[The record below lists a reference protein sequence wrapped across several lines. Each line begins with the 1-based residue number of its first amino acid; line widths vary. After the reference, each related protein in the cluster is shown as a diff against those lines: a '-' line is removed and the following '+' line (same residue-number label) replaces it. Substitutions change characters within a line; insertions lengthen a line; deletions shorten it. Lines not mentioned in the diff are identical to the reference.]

1 MKYTTKSIIPEKTSR
16 NERIG
21 ENLFKI
27 SKNIF
32 ELFPNKKLKP
42 ITGKCNNDRVTY
54 HYKLVK

>member
-1 MKYTTKSIIPEKTSR
+1 MKYTAKSSIPEKTNR

-32 ELFPNKKLKP
+32 ELFPIKKFKP
-42 ITGKCNNDRVTY
+42 ITSKCNNDSLTY
-54 HYKLVK
+54 PYKLVK